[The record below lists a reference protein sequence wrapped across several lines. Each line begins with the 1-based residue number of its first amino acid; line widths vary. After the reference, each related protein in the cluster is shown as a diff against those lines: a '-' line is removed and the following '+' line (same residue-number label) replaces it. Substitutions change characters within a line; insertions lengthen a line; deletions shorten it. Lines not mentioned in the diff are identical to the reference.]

1 MHGRQ
6 TQSGSETM
14 LGNAVFFIHTDHD
27 AARHDMLAGI
37 RIGEDPWKLMSMQT
51 HLHPW
56 VSIILTRN
64 TK

>member
-1 MHGRQ
+1 
-6 TQSGSETM
+6 M